1 MVQNFFSLNKK
12 KNFEL
17 WSKKISNDISLTNLF
32 MKTCFV
38 QNYTVL
44 STTKSFFS
52 LCFSRKT
59 PHFEIALQSDPLYQ
73 KRRKARWGVVWM
85 STFTHKT
92 DRLPL
97 RAEGAFGQSP
107 ASAFGNGIPY
117 LVRVLRRS
125 FSPIYFVDPKLSHF
139 QNFRVFFRQNASF
152 FFSGY
157 KVPIQR
163 TSHTRFQ
170 PIW

>member
-1 MVQNFFSLNKK
+1 MVQKFFSLNKK
-12 KNFEL
+12 KKIDR
-17 WSKKISNDISLTNLF
+17 SKFFSNHIFVINLLR
-32 MKTCFV
+32 KTCFV
-38 QNYTVL
+38 QNYI
-44 STTKSFFS
+44 SADHYQKCFS

-97 RAEGAFGQSP
+97 ERKGHFGQSP